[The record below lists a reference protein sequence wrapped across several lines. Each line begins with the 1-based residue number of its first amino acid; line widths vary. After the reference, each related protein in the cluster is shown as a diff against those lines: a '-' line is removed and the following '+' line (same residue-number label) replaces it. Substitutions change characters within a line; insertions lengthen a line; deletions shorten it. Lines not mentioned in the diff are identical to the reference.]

1 MQTKEEVDK
10 NNTGSIKNDVFQLP
24 KETLIKRTI
33 LGMRTKIAKKKQMKK
48 HMEDSG
54 QFLT

>member
-10 NNTGSIKNDVFQLP
+10 NNTGFIKNDVFQLP